1 MSRDRKE
8 DSVAGTCR
16 VSEEEVGRWEGAR
29 LSAQRAKVPTT
40 LAPSPHPSKANI
52 SNPDIC
58 AFSGAWLLL
67 LFSQRWLGGVRACQ
81 EKKGVWKRS
90 SVVLEAGLC
99 GDSRGLYTPGMYQ
112 KPGLDP

>member
-1 MSRDRKE
+1 MSRDQKG
-8 DSVAGTCR
+8 DSVAGTCG
-16 VSEEEVGRWEGAR
+16 VSEGEVGRWEGVQ

-40 LAPSPHPSKANI
+40 LTPSPHPSKANI
-52 SNPDIC
+52 SNPHIC

-67 LFSQRWLGGVRACQ
+67 LFSQRGLGGVRVCQ

-90 SVVLEAGLC
+90 SIVLEAELC
-99 GDSRGLYTPGMYQ
+99 GDSRGLYTPGTYQ